1 MYMCQCENFKDGRKR
16 MLEGE
21 SGRHSH
27 TVRVAAF
34 RREHRGAG
42 TNAGI
47 GANLVAETWGSS
59 E

>member
-1 MYMCQCENFKDGRKR
+1 

-27 TVRVAAF
+27 RVRVAAF
-34 RREHRGAG
+34 RREHSGAG